1 MRTEKEKGI
10 LSLLLAFLMCIGV
23 LAGVITPRNSAFAA
37 EDFRTWRQLDDRW
50 GNTAMGG
57 TTVRKSGCYVTS
69 IAMVAVASGA
79 RDTSNFNP
87 GVFAKQLN
95 DMGAFSSGGALM
107 AWASVNKA
115 IPEISIA
122 TANLNFKSGTQSG
135 KAAELKAYLDKEMYV
150 ICNVGGHWVYVDGV
164 IGDDVYMADP
174 AKDDILMF
182 KAYNNS
188 SINYYQALKGK
199 NPYKGFT
206 PFSSDK
212 SAASA
217 AATTTTTTTST
228 TSATTTTTA
237 ATTTTA
243 KKSAAATSTTTTKT
257 AAKTSASTTT
267 VKATSKAAVSS
278 TTKAAQPVKEYKTG
292 EYCYTDAESMN
303 VYTELENKGAVA
315 AVIENGGVVNVL
327 SVKGRYGE
335 LKIGGKKCWAD
346 LEKLEYV
353 GNEKKLSAGDINGD
367 GSADAYDLALLNEFI
382 TKREKLPEGI
392 SMLTSWEEKAADF
405 SGDGA
410 INNTDVLLYLM
421 RICN

>member
-1 MRTEKEKGI
+1 M
-10 LSLLLAFLMCIGV
+10 
-23 LAGVITPRNSAFAA
+23 
-37 EDFRTWRQLDDRW
+37 
-50 GNTAMGG
+50 
-57 TTVRKSGCYVTS
+57 
-69 IAMVAVASGA
+69 
-79 RDTSNFNP
+79 
-87 GVFAKQLN
+87 
-95 DMGAFSSGGALM
+95 
-107 AWASVNKA
+107 
-115 IPEISIA
+115 
-122 TANLNFKSGTQSG
+122 
-135 KAAELKAYLDKEMYV
+135 
-150 ICNVGGHWVYVDGV
+150 
-164 IGDDVYMADP
+164 
-174 AKDDILMF
+174 
-182 KAYNNS
+182 
-188 SINYYQALKGK
+188 
-199 NPYKGFT
+199 
-206 PFSSDK
+206 
-212 SAASA
+212 
-217 AATTTTTTTST
+217 
-228 TSATTTTTA
+228 
-237 ATTTTA
+237 
-243 KKSAAATSTTTTKT
+243 
-257 AAKTSASTTT
+257 
-267 VKATSKAAVSS
+267 
-278 TTKAAQPVKEYKTG
+278 KEYKTG